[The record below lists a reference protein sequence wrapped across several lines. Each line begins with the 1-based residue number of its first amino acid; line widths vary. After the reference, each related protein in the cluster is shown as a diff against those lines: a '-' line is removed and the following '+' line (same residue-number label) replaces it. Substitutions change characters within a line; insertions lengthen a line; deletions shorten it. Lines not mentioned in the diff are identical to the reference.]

1 MKSGKWKYLHF
12 ALNAKDQQL
21 CFYENEKRVK
31 PKGLVDL
38 SYTFLYPVHDSLFDR
53 SSCFQLVERTIP
65 CISTYYYLSA
75 DSAESAMEWVQALK
89 PLCAPQQSKNRSP
102 ASSSSSN
109 ICHTNLIS
117 AGNEITEVRTLYVTL
132 CQAYRLPVK
141 LLPHPYCLIS
151 LNQVKVARTQVKC
164 PPDPVWEEDFVLE
177 DIPVDVSSFSV
188 ILLNKRKES
197 KSTEVAAVELELTSL
212 NNGEEVEKCFNLN
225 GLQTPLRDDY
235 GSIRLKIRYVHEVIM
250 PYREYT
256 ILKELLMNSDLQ
268 VISMLEEFCHRD
280 RGPLAHALLRIF
292 RFERKETQLIRVMI
306 EREISRETETNT
318 LFRMDSLTTSLMVRI
333 CSASFLLPLHIYFS
347 SFLSLP
353 LPLSSDCSLISLPP
367 QICPAAGSI
376 HEIHV

>member
-1 MKSGKWKYLHF
+1 MTEAAAPVPLFSPLSLSFFAACGASGLKSGKWKYLHF

-53 SSCFQLVERTIP
+53 TFCFQLVERTIP

-89 PLCAPQQSKNRSP
+89 PLCAAQQSKNRSSP
-102 ASSSSSN
+102 LSSN

-117 AGNEITEVRTLYVTL
+117 AGNEITQVRTLYVTL

-177 DIPVDVSSFSV
+177 EIPSDVTSFSV

-197 KSTEVAAVELELTSL
+197 KSTEVASLELELTSL
-212 NNGEEVEKCFNLN
+212 NNGEEMEKCFNLN

-235 GSIRLKIRYVHEVIM
+235 GSLRLKIRFVHEVIM
-250 PYREYT
+250 PFREYT

-268 VISMLEEFCHRD
+268 VH
-280 RGPLAHALLRIF
+280 
-292 RFERKETQLIRVMI
+292 
-306 EREISRETETNT
+306 
-318 LFRMDSLTTSLMVRI
+318 
-333 CSASFLLPLHIYFS
+333 S
-347 SFLSLP
+347 SHS
-353 LPLSSDCSLISLPP
+353 
-367 QICPAAGSI
+367 
-376 HEIHV
+376 